1 MKNLEDI
8 GEDGLIERLLAQSP
22 PCGGAVHQGPGDDC
36 AVVEFSAGEWQL
48 MKTDAVV
55 EGVHFTAE
63 ENRRR
68 VGWKAIARVVS
79 DFAAMGGE
87 GRYYLVTLG
96 VPEIERVEPLEELYR
111 GMIDCLAVY
120 GGQLVGGETSRAAR
134 GSGLWIV
141 ISAVGVV
148 EKSRLVLRST
158 ARVGDRIMVTGH
170 LGGSL
175 AGKHLDF
182 EPRVAQARWLAEK
195 GYATAMMDLSDGL
208 AKDLPRLAKAS
219 GCGYELLLDQL
230 PCASGCGVEQA
241 MQDGEDYELLFTVAA
256 DRVSELRKDWSKLFP
271 ELPLS
276 AVGEMVAIEQSMAL
290 RGGWDH
296 FDQGHRANDHARH
309 GIGTDF

>member
-1 MKNLEDI
+1 
-8 GEDGLIERLLAQSP
+8 
-22 PCGGAVHQGPGDDC
+22 
-36 AVVEFSAGEWQL
+36 
-48 MKTDAVV
+48 
-55 EGVHFTAE
+55 
-63 ENRRR
+63 
-68 VGWKAIARVVS
+68 
-79 DFAAMGGE
+79 
-87 GRYYLVTLG
+87 
-96 VPEIERVEPLEELYR
+96 
-111 GMIDCLAVY
+111 
-120 GGQLVGGETSRAAR
+120 
-134 GSGLWIV
+134 
-141 ISAVGVV
+141 
-148 EKSRLVLRST
+148 
-158 ARVGDRIMVTGH
+158 
-170 LGGSL
+170 
-175 AGKHLDF
+175 
-182 EPRVAQARWLAEK
+182 
-195 GYATAMMDLSDGL
+195 MMDLSDGL